1 MVKLAILLA
10 LMASPAAAQSIS
22 GRVTAA
28 STKQPVANADVM
40 VLDQARSTVMRAP
53 TSGDGLFAFAAL
65 RPGNYFLRISVIGYK
80 TSETSVLAV
89 RDTTIRLTIELQDSV
104 LPVSGVTATV
114 AARSRRLEGVG
125 LYERQKDGRGL
136 YLLRDEIEQ
145 RHAQRISQLV
155 QGRAGLRVQA
165 VARSNASGI
174 TRGDLVMRGGMQA
187 SMRSA
192 YCFPRLYLDGVLARP
207 SSTSAPTLTL
217 DELANPA
224 DIEAIEIYRS
234 ASQLPAEF
242 SGADSSCGVVLIWT
256 RTN

>member
-10 LMASPAAAQSIS
+10 LFASPAAAQSIS
-22 GRVTAA
+22 GRVTSA
-28 STKQPVANADVM
+28 STKQPVANADVI
-40 VLDQARSTVMRAP
+40 VLDQARSLVMRTP
-53 TSGDGLFAFAAL
+53 SSGNGAFSFAAP
-65 RPGNYFLRISVIGYK
+65 RPGNYFLRISLLGYK
-80 TSETSVLAV
+80 TSETSILAAG
-89 RDTTIRLTIELQDSV
+89 DSTIRVTIELQDSV
-104 LPVSGVTATV
+104 LPVSGVTATGT
-114 AARSRRLEGVG
+114 ARTRRLERIG
-125 LYERQKDGRGL
+125 LYDRQKARRGV
-136 YLLRDEIEQ
+136 YVLRDEIEQ

-155 QGRAGLRVQA
+155 QGQAGLRVQP
-165 VARSNASGI
+165 VARSVASGI
-174 TRGDLVMRGGMQA
+174 TRGDLVMRGGMQG

-207 SSTSAPTLTL
+207 SSTTAPTLTL
-217 DELANPA
+217 DELANPE